1 MILSRLQ
8 LHPLLKAKLFPPKK
22 HEDTLKCLVKVPGQ
36 LSAQGENFSK
46 IDNRTD
52 YLRAQRGIF
61 FLKKNKPT
69 CSFIRHF
76 RMCNS

>member
-22 HEDTLKCLVKVPGQ
+22 HEDTLKCRTKVLGQ
-36 LSAQGENFSK
+36 LSAQGEIFSK

-52 YLRAQRGIF
+52 YLSFNKGAEGDF
-61 FLKKNKPT
+61 FSQKE
-69 CSFIRHF
+69 
-76 RMCNS
+76 